1 MFYVHNNIIGSCDQ
15 NIIGSCEKMYCI
27 MLLEKQHL
35 ILPCY
40 ERIKDC
46 FHLRHL
52 VRTHLVEVML
62 VENMW

>member
-1 MFYVHNNIIGSCDQ
+1 
-15 NIIGSCEKMYCI
+15 

-40 ERIKDC
+40 ERTKDLV
-46 FHLRHL
+46 HLRHL
-52 VRTHLVEVML
+52 VRTHLVELIL